1 MPLIRLF
8 AISLF
13 LQQVVKLPE
22 EAEEDETTTEVS
34 SPSSGDTV
42 EELETK
48 GMAVDVEGT
57 VQKDSVGVDAEVI
70 RIAIS
75 LLEVLLMCL
84 FMCWCFP
91 CRSRPTHA
99 SGRPS

>member
-22 EAEEDETTTEVS
+22 DVEEDETTTEVS

-42 EELETK
+42 EEVETK
-48 GMAVDVEGT
+48 VNVEGT
-57 VQKDSVGVDAEVI
+57 VQKDKAGVDAEVI
-70 RIAIS
+70 RIAIP
-75 LLEVLLMCL
+75 LLILLLVLLM
-84 FMCWCFP
+84 WCFP